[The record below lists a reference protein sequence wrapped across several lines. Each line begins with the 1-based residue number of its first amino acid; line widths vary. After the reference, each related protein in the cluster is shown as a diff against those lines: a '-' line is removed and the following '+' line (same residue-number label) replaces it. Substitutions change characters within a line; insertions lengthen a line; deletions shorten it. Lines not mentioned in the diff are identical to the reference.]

1 MYTYQ
6 ENFADF
12 IKARDL
18 GEKCEINEEMYDY
31 FLEVL
36 PPCFM
41 SRAVV
46 LCDGSVVRADF
57 GFAEGAEVA
66 TAFWR
71 KGNKFFA
78 QKIR

>member
-6 ENFADF
+6 ESFAEF
-12 IKARDL
+12 IEARTK
-18 GEKCEINEEMYDY
+18 GVRCEIDEEMYDY

-41 SRAVV
+41 SRTVV

-57 GFAEGAEVA
+57 GFAEGVEIL

-71 KGNKFFA
+71 KGDKFFA
-78 QKIR
+78 QKVR